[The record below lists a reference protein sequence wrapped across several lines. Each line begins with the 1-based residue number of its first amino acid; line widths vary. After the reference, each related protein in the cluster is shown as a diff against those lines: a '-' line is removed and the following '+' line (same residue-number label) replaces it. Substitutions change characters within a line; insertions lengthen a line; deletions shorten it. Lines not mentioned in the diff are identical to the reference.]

1 MMEASI
7 VRECKEM
14 IERSSLQSLQEYYQD
29 LLTSYCDGPYMVDWA
44 FVLQKVYLHACLKKK
59 RDMAAWLEERF
70 KDLDPIAFMA
80 YRHTINYGRV
90 LLKK

>member
-1 MMEASI
+1 METSI

-29 LLTSYCDGPYMVDWA
+29 LLASYTDGPYTVDWA

-80 YRHTINYGRV
+80 YRHTINYGRT
-90 LLKK
+90 LLR

>member
-1 MMEASI
+1 MEAGI
-7 VRECKEM
+7 IRECKEM
-14 IERSSLQSLQEYYQD
+14 IERSTLPSLQEYYQD
-29 LLTSYCDGPYMVDWA
+29 LLTSYNDEQVDWA

-59 RDMAAWLEERF
+59 RDMATWLEERF
-70 KDLDPIAFMA
+70 KDLDPIAYMA

>member
-1 MMEASI
+1 MEASI

-14 IERSSLQSLQEYYQD
+14 IERSSLQSLQEYYHD
-29 LLTSYCDGPYMVDWA
+29 LLSSYNEGSFDWA

-80 YRHTINYGRV
+80 YRHTINYGQV

>member
-1 MMEASI
+1 MEAGI
-7 VRECKEM
+7 IRECKEM
-14 IERSSLQSLQEYYQD
+14 IASSSLQSLQEYYRD
-29 LLTSYCDGPYMVDWA
+29 ILASYCDVSYTVDWA

-80 YRHTINYGRV
+80 YRHTINYGHV